1 MNIYVG
7 PSQIHDRGI
16 LAKKTFYPG
25 EVIEICPVLVIPK
38 EEVANI
44 DGTMLYD
51 YYFTWDEGA
60 AGICLGLGSLY
71 NHSYK
76 PNAEYTKK
84 FEDRTICI
92 VCLKQIRQ
100 GEEITVNYNGDS
112 KSQNRVW
119 FDKEENG
126 NTVEVEEGAVRSR

>member
-25 EVIEICPVLVIPK
+25 EIIEVCSVIVIPK
-38 EEVANI
+38 EQIKSI
-44 DGTMLYD
+44 DDTVLYD
-51 YYFTWDEGA
+51 YYFFWDHDTA
-60 AGICLGLGSLY
+60 AICLGLGSLY

-76 PNAEYTKK
+76 PNAEYIKK
-84 FEDRTICI
+84 FEDRTISI

-100 GEEITVNYNGDS
+100 GEEITVNYNGDA

-126 NTVEVEEGAVRSR
+126 TTVEVEEGAVRTR